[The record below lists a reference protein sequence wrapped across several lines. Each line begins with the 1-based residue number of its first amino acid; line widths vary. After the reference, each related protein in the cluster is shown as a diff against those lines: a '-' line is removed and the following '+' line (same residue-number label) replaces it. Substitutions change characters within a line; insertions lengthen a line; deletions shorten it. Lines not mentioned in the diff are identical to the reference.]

1 MRFLGLGFGVA
12 FVGLGG
18 LGGFACLV
26 GFACVVGFACFVGF
40 GGFAGFSNNSFNP
53 PINLPSL
60 NIIGKWIYGITVY
73 CLIKL

>member
-1 MRFLGLGFGVA
+1 MRFFGLGFGVA
-12 FVGLGG
+12 FVGFACVGG
-18 LGGFACLV
+18 FDGFVGLVGFACLV
-26 GFACVVGFACFVGF
+26 GFVGF
-40 GGFAGFSNNSFNP
+40 GGFAGFSSNSFNP